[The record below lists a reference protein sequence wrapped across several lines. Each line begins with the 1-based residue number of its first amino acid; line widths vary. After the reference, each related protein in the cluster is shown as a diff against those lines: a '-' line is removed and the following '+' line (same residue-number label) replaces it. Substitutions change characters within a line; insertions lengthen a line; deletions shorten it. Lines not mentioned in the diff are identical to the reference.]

1 MDAITLEFYNKS
13 PIKDLTNNQLM
24 EMIYNSQ
31 HFWRFAQNA
40 DGTVIE
46 DRRRFKQEFQSCC
59 LLFSKPEN
67 HHYFT
72 HIMSK
77 HAYPKP
83 TYEDGVRELAL
94 EKINE

>member
-1 MDAITLEFYNKS
+1 MDVITAEFYNKS
-13 PIKDLTNNQLM
+13 PLKDLTNDQLF
-24 EMIYNSQ
+24 EMVYNSQ
-31 HFWRFAQNA
+31 HYWRFSQKL

-46 DRRRFKQEFQSCC
+46 DRRGFKKEFQECC
-59 LLFSKPEN
+59 LFFGKPEN
-67 HHYFT
+67 RHYFT

>member
-1 MDAITLEFYNKS
+1 MDAITTEFYNKS
-13 PIKDLTNNQLM
+13 PLKDLTNDQLF

-31 HFWRFAQNA
+31 HYWRFAQKK

-46 DRRRFKQEFQSCC
+46 DRTAYKAEFQSCC
-59 LLFSKPEN
+59 LFFGKPEN
-67 HHYFT
+67 HHYFA

-77 HAYPKP
+77 HAYAKP

-94 EKINE
+94 EKMQS